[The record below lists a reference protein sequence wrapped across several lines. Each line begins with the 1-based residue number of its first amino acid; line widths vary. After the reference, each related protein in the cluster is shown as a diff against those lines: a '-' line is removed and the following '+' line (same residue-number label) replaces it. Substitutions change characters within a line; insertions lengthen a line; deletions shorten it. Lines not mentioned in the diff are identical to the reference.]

1 MVFASSAPSA
11 EILWGANPSDFRV
24 LARTEVCW
32 AAVKPAP
39 VRPSKMP
46 ARAHRERQKGP
57 AARKT
62 CFVPGVDST
71 IASVNSTQSLSLSVL
86 GPFVLRANGCEVTG
100 LPRKAQ
106 ALLAF
111 LALQP
116 DRKIPREVVADL
128 LWTHS
133 GPDQARHSLRQT
145 LVALRKT
152 QAANLVSAN
161 ADALWIEA
169 GAVEVDACV
178 LETGLADA
186 DAIALSE
193 SASRWRG
200 ALLGDLPAVS
210 PAFDE
215 WLRTERTKF
224 TNVMAR
230 LLRRLATMH
239 VAAGDF
245 DAAVETASQLVG
257 LDTLDEAAHRLLIE
271 CLARAGQRAEALHQF
286 ETCAR
291 ILREELDI
299 EPDAVTVAV
308 TERIRAG
315 AWPPKV
321 AGEPPRL
328 DDRPE
333 DGANTAT
340 RVAAAFP
347 AAAEHDFPG
356 PPLTARG
363 SRWFRSGLAWAVA
376 VPCIVAGSVGVFA
389 LRPQAVHPPGIMFS
403 GFRSITGV
411 PDENGPIA
419 GFADLVSDG
428 LEIRQHLRVIEDP
441 TGNTKTMPEERDA
454 ARREAGG
461 RYLLSGTVAFDQVRV
476 RVTAGLVNLHDS
488 TELWSSHYD
497 VAIDEIPRVADE
509 IATRAA
515 RAVAP
520 DREVVVDTPRP
531 SSRDGQ
537 RTARELVSLG
547 HRMDYFIDGA
557 NHPQRQVYRVAL
569 RYDGN
574 NADALTHLAN
584 TYLKTAMTPVPDS
597 AELTE
602 AEANLGRSIQIDPTN
617 AYTLFNYCVLRREQG
632 RLPESI
638 EACRRT
644 LDIDPHYPGA
654 LRELGRALLESGD
667 AAQAIGYYRASI
679 DAAPLLRYVH
689 MSYKGMG
696 VAALA
701 LGHRDDAITYLR
713 KSAQLDTMSVDNER
727 LWLAAALEMDG
738 RHEEATKTLADFIA
752 SHPGLRIDGEHLQ
765 LLRAPVY
772 NDCRGQVLEALS
784 NAGYRR

>member
-1 MVFASSAPSA
+1 MSST
-11 EILWGANPSDFRV
+11 R
-24 LARTEVCW
+24 
-32 AAVKPAP
+32 
-39 VRPSKMP
+39 
-46 ARAHRERQKGP
+46 
-57 AARKT
+57 
-62 CFVPGVDST
+62 
-71 IASVNSTQSLSLSVL
+71 SLSLSVL
-86 GPFVLRANGCEVTG
+86 GPFVLRANGREVTG

-152 QAANLVSAN
+152 PAANLVSAN
-161 ADALWIEA
+161 ADALWIEVD
-169 GAVEVDACV
+169 AVEVDACV

-193 SASRWRG
+193 SASRCRG
-200 ALLGDLPAVS
+200 TLLGDLPAVS
-210 PAFDE
+210 PGFDE
-215 WLRTERTKF
+215 WLRTERTKL

-230 LLRRLATMH
+230 LLRRLATTH

-245 DAAVETASQLVG
+245 EAAVETASRLVG

-308 TERIRAG
+308 MERIRAG

-333 DGANTAT
+333 DGANTTT
-340 RVAAAFP
+340 RVPAAFS
-347 AAAEHDFPG
+347 AAAEHDLPE
-356 PPLTARG
+356 PPMTARV

-376 VPCIVAGSVGVFA
+376 VLCIVAGSVGVFA
-389 LRPQAVHPPGIMFS
+389 LRPQPVRPPGIMFS

-419 GFADLVSDG
+419 GFADLVSVG
-428 LEIRQHLRVIEDP
+428 LEVRLHLRVIEDP
-441 TGNTKTMPEERDA
+441 TGTKTMPEERDA

-476 RVTAGLVNLHDS
+476 RVTAGLVNVHDN

-497 VAIDEIPRVADE
+497 VAIDEIPGVADE
-509 IATRAA
+509 IATHAA

-520 DREVVVDTPRP
+520 DREVVVDTTRP
-531 SSRDGQ
+531 SYRDGQ

-547 HRMDYFIDGA
+547 HRMDYFTDGA
-557 NHPQRQVYRVAL
+557 NHPSRQIYRVAL

-584 TYLKTAMTPVPDS
+584 TYLKTVMTPVPDS

-602 AEANLGRSIQIDPTN
+602 AEVNLGRAIQIDPTN

-644 LDIDPHYPGA
+644 LDVDPHYPGA

-679 DAAPLLRYVH
+679 EAAPLLRYVH
-689 MSYKGMG
+689 ISYKGMG

-701 LGHRDDAITYLR
+701 LGHRDDAVTYLR
-713 KSAQLDTMSVDNER
+713 KSSELDTMSVDNER
-727 LWLAAALEMDG
+727 VWLAAALEMDG
-738 RHEEATKTLADFIA
+738 RHDEATKILAEFIA
-752 SHPGLRIDGEHLQ
+752 SRPGLRIDGEYLQ

-772 NDCRGQVLEALS
+772 NNCRGQVLEALS
-784 NAGYRR
+784 NAGYRG